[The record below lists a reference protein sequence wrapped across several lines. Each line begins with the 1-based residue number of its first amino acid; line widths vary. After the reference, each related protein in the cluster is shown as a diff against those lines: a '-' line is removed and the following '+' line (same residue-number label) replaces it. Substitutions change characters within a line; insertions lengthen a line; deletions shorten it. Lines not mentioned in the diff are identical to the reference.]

1 MLNMEVLFFALYTE
15 ENLKLSRLL
24 QGPRLLLS
32 SQIWYGWCLKQLY
45 IYIYICNLLT
55 FCPRFPFTFPFTS
68 DVPPMQITQT
78 LLECFVYPFWI
89 ELMHWE
95 IFCIKT
101 YIVVP
106 FWQTKTAKSMVGLS
120 LSVDSSQSLNAAEYL
135 KRRGSALV
143 PALFSHSHFLL
154 CFSF

>member
-1 MLNMEVLFFALYTE
+1 
-15 ENLKLSRLL
+15 
-24 QGPRLLLS
+24 
-32 SQIWYGWCLKQLY
+32 
-45 IYIYICNLLT
+45 
-55 FCPRFPFTFPFTS
+55 
-68 DVPPMQITQT
+68 MQITQT